1 MRAGDRAGGAV
12 DILTEPGPFMSQ
24 PADSRAVD
32 EAPVPSLARDLI
44 TLTKPG
50 ILLLVLVTTAVGMWL
65 AGPTVPAWPLVLATM
80 LGTGMAA
87 ASSAVVNHVWD
98 RDIDVGM
105 RRTAGRPVAAG
116 RVSPRLG
123 WAWAAILGIA
133 SLIILGLGVHLL
145 AAALAALAM
154 LVYGVIYTM
163 WLKRTTHLCTD
174 FGGVAG
180 AIPPMIGWAAVTG
193 GLEPGAWALFAI
205 LMAWQP
211 PHFWAL
217 AVVKADEYK
226 AVGIP
231 MLPVVRGSA
240 TTRTWMLVYTV
251 ILVAVSLL
259 PWRLGLAGLWYLGTA
274 AALGGIY
281 LIWTWQF
288 RIRPVNPRSARR
300 LFFYSLIYLFVLL
313 VVMAIDA
320 RPNRDPHHPPA
331 LRSQVQNG
339 V

>member
-1 MRAGDRAGGAV
+1 MSQHVASRAGD
-12 DILTEPGPFMSQ
+12 
-24 PADSRAVD
+24 
-32 EAPVPSLARDLI
+32 EASVLSLARDLI

-65 AGPTVPAWPLVLATM
+65 AGPTLPAWPLLAATL

-87 ASSAVVNHVWD
+87 ASSAVVNQVWD

-123 WAWAAILGIA
+123 WIWASILGIA
-133 SLIILGLGVHLL
+133 SLIILALGVHLL
-145 AAALAALAM
+145 ATALAALAM

-163 WLKRTTHLCTD
+163 WLKRRTHLCTD
-174 FGGVAG
+174 FGGIAG
-180 AIPPMIGWAAVTG
+180 AIPPMIGWSAVTG

-205 LMAWQP
+205 LIAWQP

-251 ILVAVSLL
+251 ILVAASLL
-259 PWRLGLAGLWYLGTA
+259 PWWLGLAGPWYLGTA
-274 AALGGIY
+274 AGLGSIY

-288 RIRPVNPRSARR
+288 RIRPVDSRSARR
-300 LFFYSLIYLFVLL
+300 LFVYSLIYLFVLL
-313 VVMAIDA
+313 AAMAIDA
-320 RPNRDPHHPPA
+320 RPNRGSHHSSA
-331 LRSQVQNG
+331 RHSKVQNG